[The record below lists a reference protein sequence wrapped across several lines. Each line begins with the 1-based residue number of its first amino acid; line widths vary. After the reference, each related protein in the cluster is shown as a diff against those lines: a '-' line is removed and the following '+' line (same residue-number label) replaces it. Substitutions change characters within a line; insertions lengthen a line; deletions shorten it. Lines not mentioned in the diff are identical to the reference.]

1 MADLLLKH
9 RRPRPSKWLLTLVG
23 AVLLHAGPI
32 GAFAQQKGA
41 DSTTVVAPTFRPLI
55 IDENEEPLVGV
66 TVTNRTNGLSMV
78 TDGLSALDM
87 SSAKKGD
94 VLDVLVAGSVVT
106 TYTVGTNMAPV
117 IVLSTKNPAVARLK
131 PVRMLFNT
139 STRAD
144 LTSASTQAVYNNDLQ
159 KMPVTSVLSAL
170 SGRLAGLFT
179 NQTLGQPGSDGT
191 AVSLRNQNP
200 LVIIDGIPRQLT
212 VFDLEE
218 IESITVL
225 KDAISTAMLGVR
237 ASNGALVITTRKGSP
252 ARQRISF
259 TAQTAIQEPLRFPT
273 PLNAGQYA
281 RLYNEALQNDGQ
293 APVYTDAAIQAY
305 DTGSDPFR
313 YPNVNW
319 REQVTKPSSRF
330 DRYTFSASGG
340 NNFSKYFVSLD
351 HINQTGLLRESDAN
365 AYNTNNNFKAFTVRS
380 NVDLQ
385 LNSKLTGG
393 IYLLGR
399 ILNGNDAGFGTG
411 SILNNVLLTPNNA
424 YPVFNPNGSYGGSQ
438 QYQTNIWAQT
448 IGSGYQQNFKR
459 DMLADF
465 YLKRTLDELTPG
477 LWVRAMGSYY
487 ATLSENIFRAKTFAV
502 FQRNIS
508 PTGTETYQQF
518 GLNGDQGNANGIEY
532 QGRSD
537 YLEFTLGYDR
547 TFGAH
552 GFNALLLAN
561 RQNSVTGSDLPY
573 TITGTSGRASYNYNQ
588 KYVAEVSF
596 GLNGSNRY
604 PDGGRTQ
611 YGFFPAV
618 GLAWNINQEDFLKS
632 YNWLSYLKL
641 FGSYGK
647 TGFDN
652 PGYFSY
658 IQRYFDSPSAVFGT
672 GAGGNTSIT
681 EQPIANS
688 NITWEKANKLNLGLQ
703 GAVFNNHLGFT
714 VEYYNMKYYDLLMQR
729 GRNSTLLGNTF
740 PDENIGQNRFSGV
753 DLQLSFQQ
761 ETKGFGYY
769 ATVNAGFQSSEV
781 LFMDEV
787 FRPYDWM
794 RRTGQ
799 RVGQA
804 FGYLADGLFQ
814 TAEEIRNSATVVGY
828 TPQPGDIK
836 YKDLNADGV
845 IDQFDQ
851 AVIGNTKPSIP
862 FGASLGFRWRGF
874 DLSALVQGVA
884 NRQIYLQGPSMWAFQ
899 NNGFGQAYE
908 QHLDRWTPTNTEG
921 TYPRV
926 WIGNNVNNQATSSY
940 WMRSG
945 DYIRLKN
952 VEVGYTIPVQIL
964 SRIRVQSIRVFANGT
979 NLLTA
984 NKDRT
989 IDPESYLS
997 TYPVQRLL
1005 NVGLNLKL

>member
-1 MADLLLKH
+1 MGDPLLNNRIPHLPH
-9 RRPRPSKWLLTLVG
+9 WLLALLGTVLICAGPTLVY
-23 AVLLHAGPI
+23 
-32 GAFAQQKGA
+32 AQKKR
-41 DSTTVVAPTFRPLI
+41 DEPVTVITATFRPVI
-55 IDENEEPLVGV
+55 IDENEEPLAGV
-66 TVTNRTNGLSMV
+66 KVTNRSNGQSV
-78 TDGLSALDM
+78 IFDGITPLDL
-87 SSAKKGD
+87 SAKKGD
-94 VLDVLVAGSVVT
+94 LLELSALGSVVS
-106 TYTVGTNMAPV
+106 TYTVGDEMAPA

-131 PVRMLFNT
+131 PVRLLFNT
-139 STRAD
+139 TTRAD

-170 SGRLAGLFT
+170 SGRLAGVFT
-179 NQTLGQPGSDGT
+179 NQFIGQPGNDGT
-191 AVSLRNQNP
+191 AISLRNQSP

-218 IESITVL
+218 IESITAL
-225 KDAISTAMLGVR
+225 KDAVSTAMLGVR
-237 ASNGALVITTRKGSP
+237 GSNGALLITTRKGSP
-252 ARQRISF
+252 LRQRISF
-259 TAQTAIQEPLRFPT
+259 TAQTAIQQPLRFPN
-273 PLNAGQYA
+273 PLNAAQYA
-281 RLYNEALQNDGQ
+281 SLYNEALQNDGQ
-293 APVYTDAAIQAY
+293 APVYSDAAIQAY
-305 DTGSDPFR
+305 QNGSDPYR

-319 REQVTKPSSRF
+319 RDQVTKPSSRF

-365 AYNTNNNFKAFTVRS
+365 KYNTNNNFQAFTVRS

-385 LNSKLTGG
+385 LSPKLSAG

-411 SILNNVLLTPNNA
+411 SILANVLQTPNNA
-424 YPVFNPNGSYGGSQ
+424 YPVYNPNGSYGGSQ

-508 PTGTETYQQF
+508 PTGVETYQQF
-518 GLNGDQGNANGIEY
+518 GANGDQANSNGIDY

-547 TFGAH
+547 TIGNN
-552 GFNALLLAN
+552 GFSALLLAN

-573 TITGTSGRASYNYNQ
+573 TITGTSGRASYNYKQ
-588 KYVAEVSF
+588 KYVLEASF

-604 PDGGRTQ
+604 PDGGTTK

-618 GLAWNINQEDFLKS
+618 GVAWNINQEDFLKS

-647 TGFDN
+647 TGNDN
-652 PGYFSY
+652 PGYFTY

-672 GAGGNTSIT
+672 GAGANTSLT
-681 EQPIANS
+681 EQPIANR
-688 NITWEKANKLNLGLQ
+688 NISWEKANKLNLGLQ
-703 GAVFNNHLGFT
+703 GAVFNNRLGFT
-714 VEYYNMKYYDLLMQR
+714 IEYYNMKYYDLLMQR
-729 GRNSTLLGNTF
+729 GRSTSLLGNTY
-740 PDENIGQNRFSGV
+740 PDENIGQNRYSGV

-761 ETKGFGYY
+761 DIKGLSYY
-769 ATVNAGFQSSEV
+769 ATVNAGFQNTKV

-787 FRPYDWM
+787 YRPYDWM
-794 RRTGQ
+794 QRTGQ
-799 RVGQA
+799 RVGQT
-804 FGYLADGLFQ
+804 FGYIADGLFQ
-814 TAEEIRNSATVVGY
+814 TAEEVKRSATVVGY

-836 YKDLNADGV
+836 YKDLNGDGV
-845 IDQFDQ
+845 IDQLDQ
-851 AVIGNTKPSIP
+851 APIGNTKPSIP
-862 FGASLGFRWRGF
+862 FGASLGFRWKGF
-874 DLSALVQGVA
+874 DVSALVQGVA
-884 NRQIYLQGPSMWAFQ
+884 NRSIYMQSASTWAFQ
-899 NNGFGQAYE
+899 NNGFGQAFE
-908 QHLDRWTPTNTEG
+908 QHLDRWTPTNTAA

-926 WIGNNVNNQATSSY
+926 WIGTNVNNQAVSSY

-945 DYIRLKN
+945 DYVRLKN
-952 VEVGYTIPVQIL
+952 VEIGYTVPVHLL

-984 NKDRT
+984 NKDQT